1 MSADPFE
8 ESGAYPERVA
18 VVDLGSNSVKM
29 VCYSADHTGAYRP
42 YHRES
47 ARVRLDEYGKGVVG
61 KEPAARLMEV
71 LTIFRNITAYE
82 RVGRVL
88 AVATSAVRSARN
100 RQSLLSEIREEIG
113 FDFSVLS
120 GEEEAL
126 YSYAGAASR
135 LSMPSSVFFDLGGG
149 SLEIVS
155 ARNHAVTRAV
165 SLPLGALVM
174 TRRFAGDG
182 DLGEE
187 SLGRLRA
194 HVHGSLPAPEMLGPM
209 GRDAVLVGV
218 GGTLRA
224 IAKYVQGHTGYPL
237 KKLHNYTMDAH
248 SIMDAAAEIIS
259 TDTADLSRM
268 YEIGNGRADIIKAG
282 AVIVAGILD
291 KFNFGG
297 ITVSAA
303 GLREGVL
310 AVASRYPDFGRHQVS
325 EYHVRELVRAPPGTP
340 HVPAAAAGVVRPL
353 GSSGLLSGEE
363 PAILQAAAANLEM
376 LRTFRD
382 ADDFLYRV
390 MDKPSPLPH
399 RIQLLAAL
407 CLAYSKK
414 PKRSRLL
421 MDRYRSILYRTDDQ
435 ILRRLSPVLYL
446 CDLVITAGAVS
457 NLSVV
462 DGSLT
467 LAVGNEGRTIPATIL
482 QQACR
487 RVGGAL
493 GADMAVKAVRDRAL
507 IRG

>member
-47 ARVRLDEYGKGVVG
+47 ARVRLDEYSKGVVG
-61 KEPAARLMEV
+61 KEPAAQLMEV

-100 RQSLLSEIREEIG
+100 RQPLLSRIREEIG

-120 GEEEAL
+120 GEEEAM

-135 LSMPSSVFFDLGGG
+135 LDIPSSVFFDLGGG

-155 ARNHAVTRAV
+155 ARNHAVIRAM

-182 DLGEE
+182 DFDEE

-194 HVHGSLPAPEMLGPM
+194 HIHGSLPEPESLGPM

-224 IAKYVQGHTGYPL
+224 IARYIQGSTGYPL
-237 KKLHNYTMDAH
+237 KKLHNYRMDAH
-248 SIMDAAAEIIS
+248 SIMDATAEIIS
-259 TDTADLSRM
+259 TDTAELSRM
-268 YEIGNGRADIIKAG
+268 YEIGSGRADIIKAG
-282 AVIVAGILD
+282 AVIVAGILG
-291 KFNFGG
+291 KFDFGG
-297 ITVSAA
+297 IAVSAA

-340 HVPAAAAGVVRPL
+340 HVPAAAAGIVRPL
-353 GSSGLLSGEE
+353 GFSGMLSGEE

-421 MDRYRSILYRTDDQ
+421 MTRYKSILYRTDEQ
-435 ILRRLSPVLYL
+435 ILRRLSSVLYL

-457 NLSVV
+457 SLSAV

-467 LAVGNEGRTIPATIL
+467 LTVGDEGRTIPSTTL
-482 QQACR
+482 RQTCR
-487 RVGGAL
+487 RIEGAL
-493 GADMAVKAVRDRAL
+493 GASVTIDAIRDRAL
-507 IRG
+507 VRS